1 MNKEMTKEEMYV
13 NVAED
18 LMEDYVLDFG
28 NAETFIQDG
37 CLYVSIEALNNT
49 TISLWVGQVEDET
62 PAQCRKE
69 ITQAMIDAIRDFDPE
84 EEFDELWSPDFSR
97 HNGISPFRFVDMLKE
112 DSEYFNAMANEMER
126 DIA

>member
-18 LMEDYVLDFG
+18 LTEYYELDFG
-28 NAETFIQDG
+28 NAEACVQDD
-37 CLYVSIEALNNT
+37 CLYVSIEAPNNS
-49 TISLWVGQVEDET
+49 TIGIQVDEIKNEA

-69 ITQAMIDAIRDFDPE
+69 ITQAMIYAMRDFDPE
-84 EEFDELWSPDFSR
+84 EEFDELWSPDFSS
-97 HNGISPFRFVDMLKE
+97 HNGISAFRFVNMLKE
-112 DSEYFNAMANEMER
+112 DSEYFNVMADEMER

>member
-18 LMEDYVLDFG
+18 LTEYYELDFG
-28 NAETFIQDG
+28 NAEACVQDD
-37 CLYVSIEALNNT
+37 CLYCSIEAPSNA
-49 TISLWVGQVEDET
+49 TIGIQVCKIKDKT
-62 PAQCRKE
+62 PTQCRKE
-69 ITQAMIDAIRDFDPE
+69 IMQAMIDAMCDFDPE

-97 HNGISPFRFVDMLKE
+97 HNGISAFKFVNMLKE
-112 DSEYFNAMANEMER
+112 DKEFFDAMADEMER

>member
-18 LMEDYVLDFG
+18 LTEYYELDFG
-28 NAETFIQDG
+28 NAEACVQDD
-37 CLYVSIEALNNT
+37 CLYCSIEAPCHA
-49 TISLWVGQVEDET
+49 TISLWVEEIKNET

-69 ITQAMIDAIRDFDPE
+69 IMQAMIYAMRDFDPE

-97 HNGISPFRFVDMLKE
+97 HNGISAFRFVDMLKE
-112 DSEYFNAMANEMER
+112 DSEFFDAMADRMEKE
-126 DIA
+126 IA

>member
-18 LMEDYVLDFG
+18 LIKYYGLDFG
-28 NAETFIQDG
+28 NAEAYVQDD
-37 CLYVSIEALNNT
+37 CLFCSIEAPYYTKMSFWANEIKN
-49 TISLWVGQVEDET
+49 ET

-69 ITQAMIDAIRDFDPE
+69 ITQAMIDAMQDFDPDKR
-84 EEFDELWSPDFSR
+84 FDEKWEEDKEIFSNYTKAECMK
-97 HNGISPFRFVDMLKE
+97 HLLEDKE
-112 DSEYFNAMANEMER
+112 FFDAMADEMER